1 MSETLKINLSEELCE
16 ILREYAD
23 KTYQVLDEE
32 AEKAAVE
39 AVKYLKTQA
48 KGQNP
53 WKEYSKGWAKTKVK
67 SSLYGTTF
75 FVHNAKHYRLT
86 HLLENGHAI
95 WNSPKARAG
104 AFPHIKPAEEK
115 AKKSFEERVRK
126 RIEDLS

>member
-1 MSETLKINLSEELCE
+1 MSEILEINLSEELRE

-23 KTYQVLDEE
+23 QTYQVLDEE
-32 AEKAAVE
+32 AEKAAGE
-39 AVKYLKTQA
+39 AVKHLKTQA
-48 KGQNP
+48 KGRNP
-53 WKEYSKGWAKTKVK
+53 WKKYPKGWSKTKVK

-86 HLLENGHAI
+86 HLLENGHAV
-95 WNSPKARAG
+95 WNHPGRRTSAY
-104 AFPHIKPAEEK
+104 PHIKPAEEK